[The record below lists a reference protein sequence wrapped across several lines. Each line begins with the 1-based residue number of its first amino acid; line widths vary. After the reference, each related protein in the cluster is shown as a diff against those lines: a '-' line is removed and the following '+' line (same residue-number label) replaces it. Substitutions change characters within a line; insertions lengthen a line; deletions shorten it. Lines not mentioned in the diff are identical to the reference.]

1 MGRRDTETYV
11 YYISIDNYLKD
22 LSIVVFIS
30 DMPNI
35 RKATKFTVTLPLPAT
50 TDPQ

>member
-11 YYISIDNYLKD
+11 YYISIDNFLKD

-30 DMPNI
+30 VMPNI
-35 RKATKFTVTLPLPAT
+35 REDDKIHCNLAAPS
-50 TDPQ
+50 DY

>member
-35 RKATKFTVTLPLPAT
+35 RKDDKIHCNLGASS
-50 TDPQ
+50 DY